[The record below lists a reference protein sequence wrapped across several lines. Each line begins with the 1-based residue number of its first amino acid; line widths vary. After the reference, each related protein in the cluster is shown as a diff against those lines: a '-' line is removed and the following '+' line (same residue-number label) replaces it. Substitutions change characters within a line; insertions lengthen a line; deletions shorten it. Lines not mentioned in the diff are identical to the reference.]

1 MKLLGGIKYMKITPI
16 VACTVL
22 LIILILVTIKVGNYL
37 INKNYKQ
44 KVKMIYSQG
53 SNLDDLKDLVSWKL
67 DAYNYHKESTKK
79 NSKELLCEFVL
90 ENIYSK
96 LQSGSPLS
104 NTNILELNQFLNCN

>member
-1 MKLLGGIKYMKITPI
+1 MKITPI

-22 LIILILVTIKVGNYL
+22 LIILIFVTIKVGNYL
-37 INKNYKQ
+37 INKDYKQ

-53 SNLDDLKDLVSWKL
+53 STNVDDLKDVVSWKL

-79 NSKELLCEFVL
+79 NSKELLCELVL
-90 ENIYSK
+90 KNIYRK

-104 NTNILELNQFLNCN
+104 NTNILELNQILNCS